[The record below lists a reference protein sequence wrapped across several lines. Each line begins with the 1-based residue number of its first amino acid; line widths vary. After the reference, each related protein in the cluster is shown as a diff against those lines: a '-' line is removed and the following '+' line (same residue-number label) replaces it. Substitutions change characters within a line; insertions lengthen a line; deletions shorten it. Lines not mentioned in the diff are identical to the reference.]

1 MGLCAS
7 FESVWLFPS
16 IPWLPCLRFF
26 QLVCSRVLSTP
37 PMAAQPGDN
46 RDCHLPMGTGHSQ
59 LSTANKLLPCSLL
72 PGSGST
78 EPTWPHKRNPVFSS
92 KICHLEKEI
101 LKLRVMVMS
110 NLKKEEKWK
119 WEESVC
125 CSLNLSAQRMHRG
138 PGWVLKYYFKML
150 PSDSGNSSSCSLWVS
165 TVPPGLERAAGTG
178 ACWWTCHVFLWKKHR
193 KPQSLGLQCCEETS
207 PTWLA
212 GLYPKKQMT
221 LEQNLIFCF
230 ELSIF

>member
-1 MGLCAS
+1 MLPLSQSGCSPA
-7 FESVWLFPS
+7 FPGCPVSVFSSWFAAGFSLLLPWQLSQGITGTVTFP
-16 IPWLPCLRFF
+16 WA
-26 QLVCSRVLSTP
+26 QVTP
-37 PMAAQPGDN
+37 SSAQPIN
-46 RDCHLPMGTGHSQ
+46 SCPVH
-59 LSTANKLLPCSLL
+59 LL

-178 ACWWTCHVFLWKKHR
+178 ACWWTCHGFLWKKHR